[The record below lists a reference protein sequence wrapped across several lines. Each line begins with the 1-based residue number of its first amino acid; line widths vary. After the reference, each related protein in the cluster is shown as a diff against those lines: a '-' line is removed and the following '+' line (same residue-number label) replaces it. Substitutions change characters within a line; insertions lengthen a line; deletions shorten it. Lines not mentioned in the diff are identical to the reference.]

1 MLCTN
6 ESQPLVTVLMSVFNG
21 EQYLRS
27 AMDSILTQTVS
38 NIRVIV
44 VDDASTDTT
53 PSILQACAEKDS
65 RIQII
70 TNTVNQGLTRSLNM
84 TG

>member
-38 NIRVIV
+38 NIRVIG
-44 VDDASTDTT
+44 VDDASTDTRYR
-53 PSILQACAEKDS
+53 LFE
-65 RIQII
+65 
-70 TNTVNQGLTRSLNM
+70 
-84 TG
+84 